1 VRNFDYIILKNKK
14 WDNEILSYVAKI
26 YKCKGNQEFYIKQK
40 HVKLDELVKISKIH
54 NTESSNHYVVFK
66 VINYLISIIFCGE

>member
-1 VRNFDYIILKNKK
+1 MSYSYITPFRQHRGNTNILNF
-14 WDNEILSYVAKI
+14 NEFK
-26 YKCKGNQEFYIKQK
+26 KCKGNQEFYIKQK

-54 NTESSNHYVVFK
+54 NTEYSNHYVVFK